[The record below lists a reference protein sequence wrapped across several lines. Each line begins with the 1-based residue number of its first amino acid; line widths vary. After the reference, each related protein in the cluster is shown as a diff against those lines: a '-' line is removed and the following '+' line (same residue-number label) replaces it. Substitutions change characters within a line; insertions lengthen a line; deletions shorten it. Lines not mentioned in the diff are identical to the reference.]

1 MKRVNYEY
9 IPDDT
14 PVQAEPTTNTSE
26 EVSVKPDPKGNII
39 TSDGNYS
46 VE

>member
-1 MKRVNYEY
+1 MKRTNYNGY

-14 PVQAEPTTNTSE
+14 PSVQAEATTSE